1 MFIGLSV
8 ASLFRGGVADGRSRL
23 GGFFFPSSR
32 ACLRPFALQSG
43 LRVPTVPGFRLRP
56 AVGCPERRYRRGLSS
71 FYPTSPVRSSVAWGD
86 RKKRRTVSHRGK
98 GQNRKRRYG
107 SSGFRRGFMSPLCFL
122 VLFTLRRKGKQK
134 IRDEK
139 TGQSSKCKRML
150 TTFWR
155 RGKVFAQCSHKK
167 LGCSKLRMNKRFYS
181 GLGPGGRKFESCHPD
196 NKLNPLKSTT

>member
-56 AVGCPERRYRRGLSS
+56 AVGCPERRNRRGLSS

-86 RKKRRTVSHRGK
+86 RKKEEPYLLGVRDKTERGDTVLRVSGEVSCRRCAFLFCSPYAAKVSRRFEMK
-98 GQNRKRRYG
+98 KRVRAAN
-107 SSGFRRGFMSPLCFL
+107 
-122 VLFTLRRKGKQK
+122 VN
-134 IRDEK
+134 
-139 TGQSSKCKRML
+139 
-150 TTFWR
+150 
-155 RGKVFAQCSHKK
+155 
-167 LGCSKLRMNKRFYS
+167 GC
-181 GLGPGGRKFESCHPD
+181 
-196 NKLNPLKSTT
+196 